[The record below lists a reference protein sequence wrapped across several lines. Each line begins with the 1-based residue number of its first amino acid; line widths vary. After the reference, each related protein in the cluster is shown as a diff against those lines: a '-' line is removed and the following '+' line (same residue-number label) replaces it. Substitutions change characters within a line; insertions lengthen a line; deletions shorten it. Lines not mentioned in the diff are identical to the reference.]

1 MPMRRWLREREKWK
15 TGWKMRW
22 AFGGPEKSPDY
33 FGGFEP
39 SPDYFGWTEP
49 GYTYFGGSQPY
60 ITYFGGPDHMAP
72 PFGARPA
79 FPPVDM
85 YEEGDEIVIIA
96 DVPGFSKE
104 DLKIQVKEDAV
115 VISGERREKL
125 TDRVKEDNIIKFE
138 RYVDKFSRRL
148 ELPVPVDPD
157 TAKARF
163 ESGMLKITIKKQ
175 EGEKAKEIP
184 IE

>member
-1 MPMRRWLREREKWK
+1 MPMRRWLKEREKWK

-33 FGGFEP
+33 FGGAEP
-39 SPDYFGWTEP
+39 SPDYFGWSGP
-49 GYTYFGGSQPY
+49 SPTYFGGPEPPV
-60 ITYFGGPDHMAP
+60 TYFGGPDYMAP

-85 YEEGDEIVIIA
+85 YEEDDKVVLIA

-104 DLKIQVKEDAV
+104 DLKIQIKEDAII
-115 VISGERREKL
+115 ISGERKEKL
-125 TDRVKEDNIIKFE
+125 TDKVSEDNIIRFE
-138 RYVDKFSRRL
+138 RYVDKFTRKI
-148 ELPVPVDPD
+148 ELPIEIDPD
-157 TAKARF
+157 TAKAKF
-163 ESGMLKITIKKQ
+163 EAGTLKIIVNKK
-175 EGEKAKEIP
+175 ETEKAKEVP